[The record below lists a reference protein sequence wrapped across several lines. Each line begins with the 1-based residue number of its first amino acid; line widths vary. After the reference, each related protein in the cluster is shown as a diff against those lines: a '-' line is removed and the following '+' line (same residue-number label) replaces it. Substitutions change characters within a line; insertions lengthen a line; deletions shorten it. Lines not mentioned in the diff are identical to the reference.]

1 MIRKAKTGDIK
12 PVHKLISE
20 FSSRHEMIP
29 RSLNELYETV
39 RDLFVFE
46 KDRAIRAVSAL
57 HLMWEDLAEI
67 RSLAVSRPFQGKG
80 IGSALIKRCLK
91 EARSLGVKRVFAL
104 TYQPEF
110 FVRLGFKHIDKSSLP
125 QKIWGDCVRC
135 PKFPECD
142 ESAVIYELKE
152 VSC

>member
-1 MIRKAKTGDIK
+1 MIRKAKTRDIQ

-20 FSSRHEMIP
+20 FAKKQEMIP

-46 KDRAIRAVSAL
+46 EDGCIRAVSAL

-67 RSLAVSRPFQGKG
+67 RSLVVSRPFQGKG
-80 IGSALIKRCLK
+80 IGSSLIKRCLK
-91 EARSLGVKRVFAL
+91 EAKSLGVKRVFAL

-110 FVRLGFKHIDKSSLP
+110 FIRLGFKHIDKSSLP

-135 PKFPECD
+135 PRFPECN
-142 ESAVIYELKE
+142 ELAVIYTFGLTKG
-152 VSC
+152 